1 MTRAIQT
8 LTASLI
14 DYAGLF
20 PPAKLAM
27 PAAAESYARALRSP
41 HAPVLGRFICP
52 SKRLAEFSQA
62 AAPLMPGTFATSGY
76 REYAD
81 IAEPWRVS
89 VLIDDDLGACLD
101 RLDEFNRRHAS
112 PDGGLARAD
121 AVEMKIDAPSDIDP
135 ALDELP
141 EDIFPFFEV
150 PIDGDCRGFVTA
162 IAGNSDSGG
171 AAAKV
176 RTGGVTPEAFP
187 TTRQVAEFLHACIG
201 AQVPFKAT
209 AGLHHP
215 IRGVQRLTYEP
226 DSPSGT
232 MHGFVNLFMAAG
244 LTRMHRL
251 DVAATQTIL
260 EDTSPD
266 SFRFTDDGASW
277 RNRTIDVVALAR
289 VREAFALGFGSCSF
303 DEPIEDL
310 RSLGWL

>member
-1 MTRAIQT
+1 MTRSIHT
-8 LTASLI
+8 LTSSLI

-20 PPAKLAM
+20 PPAKLAI
-27 PAAAESYARALRSP
+27 PASVEAYARALRSP
-41 HAPVLGRFICP
+41 HAAVLGRFICP
-52 SKRLAEFSQA
+52 SKRLAELSQA

-81 IAEPWRVS
+81 IAEPWRVA
-89 VLIDDDLGACLD
+89 VLIDDDLPACLD

-112 PDGGLARAD
+112 PDGGQARAD
-121 AVEMKIDAPSDIDP
+121 AIEMKIDAPSEIDA

-141 EDIFPFFEV
+141 EDVFPFFEI
-150 PIDGDCRGFVTA
+150 PIDRDCRGFVTA
-162 IAGNSDSGG
+162 IAGNSETGG
-171 AAAKV
+171 AAAKI
-176 RTGGVTPEAFP
+176 RTGGITAEAFP
-187 TTRQVAEFLHACIG
+187 TSRQIAEFLHACIG

-226 DSPSGT
+226 DSPKAT
-232 MHGFVNLFMAAG
+232 MHGFINLFMAAA

-251 DVAATQTIL
+251 DGATTTAIL
-260 EDTSPD
+260 DDTSPD

-303 DEPIEDL
+303 DEPIDDL
-310 RSLGWL
+310 KTLGWL